1 MRNYAERT
9 KIPED
14 KHSIYE
20 HFSPVKLNRDNA
32 LCGKSILE
40 NVKGLGKRILNRT
53 PGAIIITGC

>member
-1 MRNYAERT
+1 MGNYAERT
-9 KIPED
+9 KIPEG

-40 NVKGLGKRILNRT
+40 NVKSL
-53 PGAIIITGC
+53 